1 MNTLSLTIRYR
12 PVRIGWCLKAG
23 DMASLRR
30 AFEYSHTMWGGRYNP
45 IIPVDDPTLADKL
58 VSLFRV
64 DVLWALTDDAEVLAF
79 GARHPHL
86 ENPFAHEQLF
96 ERRTPAAR
104 RPLLVDIYHPVVRL
118 RDELSRVR
126 DPRVAVFVNTWDADD
141 PLADVMRI
149 MLGSVPPT
157 AESGMDY
164 QALLQTTLGATVE
177 RIAPDAPLPVRAQP
191 AWVLSNFSR
200 AFMERHY
207 AVTNNCRHP
216 GFYVGSA
223 GSFHD
228 LVTFWNLRA
237 TDISLVFYDP
247 AHASRLDPQRAEWR
261 GALDVK
267 RRRTFDQDR
276 RRRVDHPLGCGDAA
290 PRLEARSA
298 A

>member
-1 MNTLSLTIRYR
+1 M
-12 PVRIGWCLKAG
+12 
-23 DMASLRR
+23 
-30 AFEYSHTMWGGRYNP
+30 
-45 IIPVDDPTLADKL
+45 
-58 VSLFRV
+58 
-64 DVLWALTDDAEVLAF
+64 
-79 GARHPHL
+79 